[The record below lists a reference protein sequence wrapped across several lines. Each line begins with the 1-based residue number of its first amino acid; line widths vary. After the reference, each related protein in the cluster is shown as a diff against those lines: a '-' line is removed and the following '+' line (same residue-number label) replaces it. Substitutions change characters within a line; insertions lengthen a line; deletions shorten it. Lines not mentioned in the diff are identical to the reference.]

1 MKTFSQFVNE
11 ARNNFAKQVKYGD
24 PESRGIERRT
34 DRHMNPFHDQYDPPP
49 EHDKLHDTFN
59 KIQHEQLKRNPGSP
73 VQHIIDAYKKVKEV
87 HGEDGFKTL
96 VSDHQKLG
104 MSRNHHEALRALSR
118 EK

>member
-11 ARNNFAKQVKYGD
+11 ASLTAREREKNYGSE
-24 PESRGIERRT
+24 PLPRYRP

-59 KIQHEQLKRNPGSP
+59 KTQHEHLKRNPGSP
-73 VQHIIDAYKKVKEV
+73 VQHIIHAYKKVKEV

-104 MSRNHHEALRALSR
+104 MSRNHHEALRALSK